1 MPCRTIDDKHRHI
14 KCVLHQ
20 TKENEESN
28 DAKPRNNAWMETL
41 WLQKSWTARLET
53 RHEPLLYENE
63 VTNFYPMVSY
73 KEKNLLKTYKMSNL

>member
-1 MPCRTIDDKHRHI
+1 MKKVMMQNQEIMHEWKHYDYRSH
-14 KCVLHQ
+14 
-20 TKENEESN
+20 
-28 DAKPRNNAWMETL
+28 A
-41 WLQKSWTARLET
+41 TAHLET